1 MLNAFLLALTLH
13 QNPVN
18 ITSSMKFPSSQKG
31 VDCFTN
37 PWWAVEKCRR
47 EYARIDVSWPAS
59 IFTAAGLI
67 EGQVKNISIGG
78 ALINCRTLPNL
89 EETFHL
95 AIEIPNYLLPV
106 AAKAKQVRL
115 NVYDSEEGSASPSYE
130 LAVLFL
136 DMSEEDKKV
145 FHEAIDRAFH
155 VQPPA
160 YVEEKR
166 DTRRSNRIDNDLLM
180 TVEKLSMDHGR
191 SFKDLLEEALQ
202 DLINKYDRKGSD
214 KDQSVQP

>member
-1 MLNAFLLALTLH
+1 
-13 QNPVN
+13 
-18 ITSSMKFPSSQKG
+18 
-31 VDCFTN
+31 
-37 PWWAVEKCRR
+37 VEKCRR

-78 ALINCRTLPNL
+78 ALINCRRLPDL

-95 AIEIPNYLLPV
+95 AIEIPHYLFPV

-115 NVYDSEEGSASPSYE
+115 NVYDSEGGSTSPSYD

-136 DMSEEDKKV
+136 DMSEEDRKV
-145 FHEAIDRAFH
+145 FHEAIDRAFRT
-155 VQPPA
+155 QPPPA
-160 YVEEKR
+160 VEEEK
-166 DTRRSNRIDNDLLM
+166 DANTSHRIDNSLLV
-180 TVEKLSMDHGR
+180 TVEKLSTDHGR

-202 DLINKYDRKGSD
+202 DLINKYDRQASD
-214 KDQSVQP
+214 KDQSLQL

>member
-1 MLNAFLLALTLH
+1 M
-13 QNPVN
+13 
-18 ITSSMKFPSSQKG
+18 
-31 VDCFTN
+31 
-37 PWWAVEKCRR
+37 EKCRR

-78 ALINCRTLPNL
+78 ALINCRRLPDL

-95 AIEIPNYLLPV
+95 AIEIPHYLFPV

-115 NVYDSEEGSASPSYE
+115 NVYDSEGGSTSPSYD

-136 DMSEEDKKV
+136 DMSEEDRKV
-145 FHEAIDRAFH
+145 FHEAIDRAFRT
-155 VQPPA
+155 QPPPA
-160 YVEEKR
+160 VEEEK
-166 DTRRSNRIDNDLLM
+166 DANTSHRIDNSLLV
-180 TVEKLSMDHGR
+180 TVEKLSTDHGR

-202 DLINKYDRKGSD
+202 DLINKYDRQASD
-214 KDQSVQP
+214 KDQSLQL

>member
-1 MLNAFLLALTLH
+1 M
-13 QNPVN
+13 
-18 ITSSMKFPSSQKG
+18 
-31 VDCFTN
+31 
-37 PWWAVEKCRR
+37 EKCRR

-67 EGQVKNISIGG
+67 EGQVRNISIGG

-95 AIEIPNYLLPV
+95 AIEIPSYLFPV

-115 NVYDSEEGSASPSYE
+115 NVYDSEEGSASPSYD

-136 DMSEEDKKV
+136 DMSEEDRKV

-155 VQPPA
+155 MKPPPH
-160 YVEEKR
+160 VEEEK
-166 DTRRSNRIDNDLLM
+166 DAKRSNRIDNNLLV
-180 TVEKLSMDHGR
+180 TVEKLSTDHGR

-214 KDQSVQP
+214 KDQSLQP